1 MKEFPFD
8 WVDIARR
15 MPALGRWLDRL
26 QRLRGRVAHLA
37 ARPVVA
43 ELKDLKNMTVRALRE
58 LAQTVVGP
66 GHAHLTTRS
75 ELIEAI
81 TAAWA
86 GRGAS
91 RGEEAPGGAG
101 DERAWKHGPGSPEQA
116 KEPRPEGHLVSRVRG
131 EKEAHDAPHA
141 LTEDQLAEPGSIAAE
156 LEELVVAEEPLP
168 TTAAPAFDEGLGD
181 LPLGYG
187 DDALVALARDP
198 FTLWCYWDFDHH
210 TVQEAMRGLENPH
223 ARMRIL
229 EQGKLVRELDFALES
244 RSFYISDLTPGRHY
258 RVELYFYGTDGK
270 QQRIGRPSNTIGL
283 PPRGP
288 SPIIDDRFVTLPWG
302 MPLARRHDLF
312 TRARPEGGFSGEDR
326 DALRAA
332 SSGRPL
338 GASETMGP
346 GAPPA
351 GGGSQSARPWSG
363 TRYEGA

>member
-8 WVDIARR
+8 WVDLARR

-37 ARPVVA
+37 ARPMVA
-43 ELKDLKNMTVRALRE
+43 ELKDLKDMTVRALRE
-58 LAQTVVGP
+58 LAQRVVGP
-66 GHAHLTTRS
+66 SSADLTTRS
-75 ELIEAI
+75 ELIAAI
-81 TAAWA
+81 SAALG
-86 GRGAS
+86 GRGAA
-91 RGEEAPGGAG
+91 GEEEPAGAG
-101 DERAWKHGPGSPEQA
+101 DERAWKRGPGNPEQA
-116 KEPRPEGHLVSRVRG
+116 TEPRPEGYFLARVLG
-131 EKEAHDAPHA
+131 EKEVHDAPHA
-141 LTEDQLAEPGSIAAE
+141 LTEDHLAEPGEIPAE
-156 LEELVVAEEPLP
+156 LEEEVAAEEPLP
-168 TTAAPAFDEGLGD
+168 TTAAPVYDEGLGD

-187 DDALVALARDP
+187 DDALVALPRDP
-198 FTLWCYWDFDHH
+198 YTLWCYWDFAHH

-223 ARMRIL
+223 ARMRIY

-244 RSFYISDLTPGRHY
+244 RSFYVNDLTPGRHY
-258 RVELYFYGTDGK
+258 RVELYFYGTNGGQK
-270 QQRIGRPSNTIGL
+270 RIGRPSNTIGL

-312 TRARPEGGFSGEDR
+312 SRARPEGGFSGEER

-332 SSGRPL
+332 SEGRPL

-346 GAPPA
+346 GAPPPA
-351 GGGSQSARPWSG
+351 GGAQSARPWSG